1 MVEEA
6 REKKR
11 CTNTVTST
19 TSHCCFTLIVFSIAS
34 TIIPVV
40 QARRWGMSSIKDM
53 VEYIAKSLADRP
65 DEVEVSESMGESV
78 VMIELNVASE
88 DMGRMIGRKGRTIN
102 AIRSVARVLGGKMNK
117 KVSVEIV

>member
-1 MVEEA
+1 
-6 REKKR
+6 
-11 CTNTVTST
+11 
-19 TSHCCFTLIVFSIAS
+19 
-34 TIIPVV
+34 
-40 QARRWGMSSIKDM
+40 MSSIKDM

-65 DEVEVSESMGESV
+65 DEVKVSESMGETV
-78 VMIELNVASE
+78 IMVELNVASE

>member
-1 MVEEA
+1 
-6 REKKR
+6 
-11 CTNTVTST
+11 
-19 TSHCCFTLIVFSIAS
+19 
-34 TIIPVV
+34 
-40 QARRWGMSSIKDM
+40 MSSIKDM

-65 DEVEVSESMGESV
+65 DEVEVSESMGETV